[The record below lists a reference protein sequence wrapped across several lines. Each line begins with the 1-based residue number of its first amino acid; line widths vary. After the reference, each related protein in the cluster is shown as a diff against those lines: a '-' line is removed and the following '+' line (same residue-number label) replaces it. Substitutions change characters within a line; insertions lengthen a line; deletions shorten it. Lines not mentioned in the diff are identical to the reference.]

1 MFIVLTRTTMMS
13 KMATELIEENNTH
26 KLDALSMTELIYN
39 TEEIL
44 AGWKPLCKGI
54 TTTEEDW
61 T

>member
-1 MFIVLTRTTMMS
+1 MMS